1 MRLKYHNSDLLL
13 MVLHIN
19 SVYLHPIFS
28 LTKQHNYE
36 EESYFVCSYGCHTA
50 EQLCQ
55 QKGTDE
61 LP

>member
-1 MRLKYHNSDLLL
+1 
-13 MVLHIN
+13 MVLRIN

-28 LTKQHNYE
+28 LTKQRNYE
-36 EESYFVCSYGCHTA
+36 EESHFVCSYGCHTA

-55 QKGTDE
+55 QKGTVE